1 LPGGFTKSGHPLLM
15 FPDNYRF
22 HEVLESD
29 LHLLLKYYI
38 SVVPRAEQ
46 MPGFAIVID
55 RRNGTWQEI
64 QGVFSKIISL
74 FPARIKEVF
83 LLYKYPAGKPVLG
96 QLVDDYLLDFDI
108 FHVSHVTELLHY
120 IDAKYL
126 SNEMGGSNPTDV
138 DTWLNV
144 QQHVDSF
151 TISSTKIAKRLAT
164 FVKILNQEDIS
175 QHKNKDKIQ
184 EVAEK
189 NRSCYRRLRTELEDL
204 TEQGVFMLGKF
215 QEEGANVMQKLAVQ
229 MLCYQLDNTW
239 QYFTRT
245 FKMQDHLY
253 VQYVE
258 LNVFQNE
265 FRDLSNKFNE
275 NEKIILRLEM
285 SGSCL
290 EEVNAELD
298 KLDSVMEAL
307 SVDAL
312 KAKKLAKAGHQLI
325 AEHAF
330 ARDCLEPKC
339 YELKMMC
346 KRQEVLFLERRSAL
360 LKFLDLFDGLENVTK
375 WCTTVTQHLNRDQDM
390 DQGDQDVLS
399 QIRQIDYLLSKSR
412 DLKIKSRVDFEEDFD
427 DIKDLISPKTLF
439 MVDDKLNLIAEVKQ
453 EVIDRREMLR
463 EKASKDPNVS
473 TACENSDDLA
483 VRREKILEE
492 LLSTEEK
499 YVDDLHSVLAGY
511 RDRLESSSIGLK
523 SLAMFGNMEDIYV
536 FHSQCLLP
544 ELERC
549 GANTQMIA
557 KIFIDYSDDLN
568 RLYCRYCQNME
579 NARSA
584 VSEVGENNPLILNCQ
599 KELGHQLPLSSYLL
613 KPVQRLTKY
622 QLLLKDLSDSSL
634 NALCGRF
641 ELEESFESMLS
652 VIKAVNDSLH
662 QVNIRGLP
670 KVLHPLG
677 SLICQESFSVLTEN
691 KSQSQIL
698 FRNSKQRRHVLLYEN
713 HLIFCKQL
721 TEKGATSYQFKF
733 SLTVANLGMSS
744 IIKGEEKKME
754 IWLSGQPDIYS
765 LEGKTAKAKDD
776 FAVELRKM
784 ILKEKENTNN
794 RFARMSH
801 SAVYNESMSTTSGSE
816 SARSRRSAFSRS
828 KSLDQE
834 GNKNSYRSRSLDMC
848 HEKSSSEAEL
858 VEDDSTS
865 FPKYHVL
872 ADYMALT
879 GRELNLQ
886 EGESVQLIKIGCA
899 GWWYV
904 RLMAYPFS
912 EGWAPS
918 TYLEKL
924 PVRNKT
930 LDRR

>member
-1 LPGGFTKSGHPLLM
+1 
-15 FPDNYRF
+15 
-22 HEVLESD
+22 
-29 LHLLLKYYI
+29 
-38 SVVPRAEQ
+38 
-46 MPGFAIVID
+46 
-55 RRNGTWQEI
+55 
-64 QGVFSKIISL
+64 
-74 FPARIKEVF
+74 
-83 LLYKYPAGKPVLG
+83 
-96 QLVDDYLLDFDI
+96 
-108 FHVSHVTELLHY
+108 
-120 IDAKYL
+120 
-126 SNEMGGSNPTDV
+126 
-138 DTWLNV
+138 
-144 QQHVDSF
+144 
-151 TISSTKIAKRLAT
+151 
-164 FVKILNQEDIS
+164 
-175 QHKNKDKIQ
+175 
-184 EVAEK
+184 
-189 NRSCYRRLRTELEDL
+189 
-204 TEQGVFMLGKF
+204 
-215 QEEGANVMQKLAVQ
+215 
-229 MLCYQLDNTW
+229 
-239 QYFTRT
+239 
-245 FKMQDHLY
+245 
-253 VQYVE
+253 
-258 LNVFQNE
+258 
-265 FRDLSNKFNE
+265 
-275 NEKIILRLEM
+275 
-285 SGSCL
+285 
-290 EEVNAELD
+290 
-298 KLDSVMEAL
+298 
-307 SVDAL
+307 
-312 KAKKLAKAGHQLI
+312 
-325 AEHAF
+325 
-330 ARDCLEPKC
+330 
-339 YELKMMC
+339 
-346 KRQEVLFLERRSAL
+346 
-360 LKFLDLFDGLENVTK
+360 
-375 WCTTVTQHLNRDQDM
+375 
-390 DQGDQDVLS
+390 
-399 QIRQIDYLLSKSR
+399 
-412 DLKIKSRVDFEEDFD
+412 
-427 DIKDLISPKTLF
+427 
-439 MVDDKLNLIAEVKQ
+439 
-453 EVIDRREMLR
+453 
-463 EKASKDPNVS
+463 
-473 TACENSDDLA
+473 
-483 VRREKILEE
+483 
-492 LLSTEEK
+492 
-499 YVDDLHSVLAGY
+499 
-511 RDRLESSSIGLK
+511 
-523 SLAMFGNMEDIYV
+523 
-536 FHSQCLLP
+536 
-544 ELERC
+544 
-549 GANTQMIA
+549 
-557 KIFIDYSDDLN
+557 
-568 RLYCRYCQNME
+568 ME

-670 KVLHPLG
+670 EVLHPLG

-713 HLIFCKQL
+713 HLIFCKQV

-776 FAVELRKM
+776 FAAELRKM

-858 VEDDSTS
+858 VDDDTSS

-904 RLMAYPFS
+904 RLIAYPFS

-924 PVRNKT
+924 PARNKT

>member
-1 LPGGFTKSGHPLLM
+1 M
-15 FPDNYRF
+15 
-22 HEVLESD
+22 
-29 LHLLLKYYI
+29 
-38 SVVPRAEQ
+38 
-46 MPGFAIVID
+46 
-55 RRNGTWQEI
+55 
-64 QGVFSKIISL
+64 
-74 FPARIKEVF
+74 
-83 LLYKYPAGKPVLG
+83 
-96 QLVDDYLLDFDI
+96 
-108 FHVSHVTELLHY
+108 
-120 IDAKYL
+120 
-126 SNEMGGSNPTDV
+126 
-138 DTWLNV
+138 
-144 QQHVDSF
+144 
-151 TISSTKIAKRLAT
+151 
-164 FVKILNQEDIS
+164 
-175 QHKNKDKIQ
+175 
-184 EVAEK
+184 
-189 NRSCYRRLRTELEDL
+189 ELEDL
-204 TEQGVFMLGKF
+204 TEQGVYMLGKF
-215 QEEGANVMQKLAVQ
+215 QDEGANLMQRLAVQ

-258 LNVFQNE
+258 LNIFQNE

-275 NEKIILRLEM
+275 NEKIIHRLEM
-285 SGSCL
+285 QGSCL

-298 KLDSVMEAL
+298 KLDSVMEAM

-312 KAKKLAKAGHQLI
+312 KAKKLSKAGQQLI

-339 YELKMMC
+339 FELKTMC
-346 KRQEVLFLERRSAL
+346 KRQEGLFLERRSAL
-360 LKFLDLFDGLENVTK
+360 LKFLDLFDWLENISK
-375 WCTTVTQHLNRDQDM
+375 WCTTVTQHLNREQDM
-390 DQGDQDVLS
+390 DHWGQDIFS
-399 QIRQIDYLLSKSR
+399 QIRQIDYLISKSR

-439 MVDDKLNLIAEVKQ
+439 LVDDRLNMLVEVEQ
-453 EVIDRREMLR
+453 EVIDQRDMLR
-463 EKASKDPNVS
+463 EKASKDPNIS
-473 TACENSDDLA
+473 TACKNSDDLA

-499 YVDDLHSVLAGY
+499 YVDDLQSVLTGY
-511 RDRLESSSIGLK
+511 RDRLESSIIGLK
-523 SLAMFGNMEDIYV
+523 SSAMFGNMEEIFV
-536 FHSQCLLP
+536 FHSHCLLP

-549 GANTQMIA
+549 GANTQLIA
-557 KIFIDYSDDLN
+557 KTFIDYSDDLN

-584 VSEVGENNPLILNCQ
+584 VSEVGENNPLVLNCQ
-599 KELGHQLPLSSYLL
+599 KDLGHQLPLSSYLL

-634 NALCGRF
+634 NTLFGRF
-641 ELEESFESMLS
+641 ELEESFESMLG

-662 QVNIRGLP
+662 QINIRGLP
-670 KVLHPLG
+670 QVLHPLG

-713 HLIFCKQL
+713 HLIFCKQV
-721 TEKGATSYQFKF
+721 TEKGVISYQFKF

-765 LEGKTAKAKDD
+765 LEGKTVNAKDD
-776 FAVELRKM
+776 FAAELRKI
-784 ILKEKENTNN
+784 ILKEKENINN
-794 RFARMSH
+794 RVARISH
-801 SAVYNESMSTTSGSE
+801 SAVYNENISTTSGSE

-834 GNKNSYRSRSLDMC
+834 GNKNSHRSRSLDLC
-848 HEKSSSEAEL
+848 QEKSSSEAEL
-858 VEDDSTS
+858 VDDDTTS

-879 GRELNLQ
+879 ARELNLQ

-904 RLMAYPFS
+904 RLIAYPFS